1 MKKKVSFAFIFVLSL
16 FLIFIS
22 CSKSDNEQTNNSEPK
37 ISSVTAKIDGT
48 LKNYNSVSITPYP
61 TEGYHITASING
73 SASDLIEM
81 DIFNNT
87 GTGTLITTNFSLKN
101 NSINYEPNVA
111 TGFGTNVTT
120 NNSTLVQGSFSGQM
134 WHQNGTTPLYISVTE
149 GAFKVYK

>member
-1 MKKKVSFAFIFVLSL
+1 MKKTIPFAFIFVLSL
-16 FLIFIS
+16 FLIFLS

-37 ISSVTAKIDGT
+37 VSSVSAKINGT
-48 LKNYNSVSITPYP
+48 LKNYNTISITPYP
-61 TEGYHITASING
+61 TEGYHITASVNG

-87 GTGTLITTNFSLKN
+87 GTGTLITTNFLLKN

-111 TGFGTNVTT
+111 AGFGTNVTT

-134 WHQNGTTPLYISVTE
+134 WHQNSTPPLYISISKGT
-149 GAFKVYK
+149 FKVYK